1 MSRPHGPKSA
11 SRCAELAR
19 TRPLRIALQVDGG
32 LASFPGLRRPVT
44 VDSGSLSPGQ
54 AAQLCELIDRSDFF
68 GVSPPHRSDAPD
80 ARTYT
85 VEIEDGPRRRTLRL
99 TEPIADPALRE
110 LVSSIRSC
118 VPRDGKP

>member
-1 MSRPHGPKSA
+1 MA
-11 SRCAELAR
+11 S

-44 VDSGSLSPGQ
+44 LDSDNLSPDQ

-68 GVSPPHRSDAPD
+68 RVSPSHPPNAPD

-85 VEIEDGPRRRTLRL
+85 VEIEDGPRRRMLRL
-99 TEPIADPALRE
+99 TEPIADPALRQ
-110 LVSSIRSC
+110 LVSGIRSC
-118 VPRDGKP
+118 VQRDGKP

>member
-1 MSRPHGPKSA
+1 MA
-11 SRCAELAR
+11 S

-44 VDSGSLSPGQ
+44 LDSGNLSPGQ
-54 AAQLCELIDRSDFF
+54 AARLCELIDRSDFF
-68 GVSPPHRSDAPD
+68 GVSPPHRANAPD

-99 TEPIADPALRE
+99 TEPIADPALRQ
-110 LVSSIRSC
+110 LLSGIRSC
-118 VPRDGKP
+118 VRRDGEP